1 MNHKTVLV
9 PEGTFRSPL
18 IRIIAILCALTAAAG
33 FLGILSLFAPGSIIF
48 LDADS
53 VTDDA
58 RLTWTLI
65 HIGFIVF
72 GAVCAG
78 LMALSLFHAV
88 RGSVSKGADLLTR
101 GTRILRIAVTVTG
114 VIALIHFIYGVIRY
128 IIAGLSVEGGVIS
141 LFSILLAEFL
151 LAAIVY
157 FIYVKLRQF
166 LECVGDT
173 AASLAYTNTS
183 GVLKSPSISM
193 FVPVGFLILGIVNVY
208 LAINR
213 IHTIS
218 VWAPYNIPAISSLVL
233 YFSAAMFLFGGAA
246 DVLLFLYLRKY
257 KMTSE
262 YLLYKGTPV
271 EEAEN
276 V

>member
-1 MNHKTVLV
+1 MNKKAVLV
-9 PEGTFRSPL
+9 PDGTFRSPL
-18 IRIIAILCALTAAAG
+18 IRVTAILCAVAALSGFAG
-33 FLGILSLFAPGSIIF
+33 TLSLFFPGSIIF

-72 GAVCAG
+72 GFLCALLMAAG
-78 LMALSLFHAV
+78 LFHSV
-88 RGSVSKGADLLTR
+88 RGKVSSGMDLLTR
-101 GTRILRIAVTVTG
+101 GTRVLRIAVTVVG
-114 VIALIHFIYGVIRY
+114 VIALIHFIFGLIGY
-128 IIAGLSVEGGVIS
+128 IIAGLSVNGGVIA

-157 FIYVKLRQF
+157 FIFVMLRKF

-173 AASLAYTNTS
+173 AASISYIITS
-183 GVLKSPSISM
+183 QTLRSPSISM
-193 FVPVGFLILGIVNVY
+193 FSAVGFLILGLVNLFLFV
-208 LAINR
+208 NR
-213 IHTIS
+213 ITTITA
-218 VWAPYNIPAISSLVL
+218 WAPYNIPTVSSLVL

-246 DVLLFLYLRKY
+246 CVLLFLYLRKF

-271 EEAEN
+271 EEM
-276 V
+276 